1 MFVRAC
7 VTAGLLGLCSLTAQA
22 DTYRVDLIVF
32 QNLYA
37 ASAGG
42 LPTSTPAADAI
53 ALTDTA
59 RLSAAG
65 IRILSDSDFALQDQW
80 VRLRS
85 SSQFRPLVR
94 LAWTQVDPP
103 AERGPSLQL
112 RQGTPFTVYDPQGL
126 SSFLSTPIDGS
137 VALHLSRYL
146 HLDVDAMLNEQ
157 RGTGAMAYR
166 LNDRRRMRRDELHH
180 LDSPKLGVLA
190 KVTRIDATAAASN

>member
-1 MFVRAC
+1 MMFVRAS
-7 VTAGLLGLCSLTAQA
+7 VAAVLLGLCSLTAQA
-22 DTYRVDLIVF
+22 DTYRVDLILF

-42 LPTSTPAADAI
+42 LPTPAPAVDAI
-53 ALTDTA
+53 PLTDTA
-59 RLSAAG
+59 RLNAAG
-65 IRILSDSDFALQDQW
+65 IRILPDSDFALQDQW
-80 VRLRS
+80 ARLRS
-85 SSQFRPLVR
+85 SQQFRPLVR
-94 LAWTQVDPP
+94 LAWTQTDPP

-112 RQGTPFTVYDPQGL
+112 RSGTPFTVYDPQGL

-137 VALHLSRYL
+137 VALRLSRYL

-190 KVTRIDATAAASN
+190 KVTRVDAPG